1 MKKKLLSI
9 LGCMVLMMVLLSLSV
24 SAAYTLPE
32 VHKKDTVYRGK
43 LTDVN
48 TGTLIPFNYEVPEDG
63 VAVIYFYKT
72 TCGNCQYTFSSLNE
86 TAWIRND
93 RIKFYAI
100 ESTPENGVEE
110 IRGFQKEY
118 TPNITDVFTWLDS
131 PSPFLCGDYLENAG
145 LYSGGWTW
153 PVVVVITEENGV
165 NTIRAATDG
174 ATDVRLLGNTLE
186 LLLKEDLGIPKPVPI
201 TISVTVDYDKAAELA
216 ELTNQK
222 RKENGLPPLQLDKT
236 LTEAAMTRAAEA
248 ALFPSEARP
257 DGTASY
263 ELIDLYM
270 LNNTMGNCFVGFS
283 CDTAE
288 KFWEDYIDPENFYRW
303 YLAEYEESGGT
314 LVGAGCVYY
323 NNTYYWAVAISDGSA
338 QAGAPDQAGQST
350 RRYTINTYLTCLN
363 SPGPVPAEVTLYPET
378 SAEVQLLANTRWLD
392 TPLIPT
398 AYNKEVKNSSGQTI
412 ATAKMQA
419 DGSILVTAQAV
430 GTGKLQISAWD
441 GQETPYT
448 ATITVSDVPEYR
460 PHQIHTTTTG
470 GGRIVLFTET
480 AVKDERIKISLSPDE
495 GYWMAGLYVTDAE
508 GNTPQ
513 VYYSSDLEYI
523 LCMPASD
530 VYITAQFLS
539 NDIPQ
544 TPYTVFTSSN
554 GNGELEFFNDRRT
567 HYATTTVTVSPVP
580 NDGYILA
587 GLTATDD
594 YGNSIDITPNADG
607 SYSFQM
613 PASDVMLRPFFAP
626 KEGYAIIVADSYGC
640 TVTPNS
646 ATALPGET
654 VTVTITPDEGYELR
668 DYSTNLWED
677 DSTLTGPNTLT
688 FTMPDHDVELYV
700 YCKPSPITVGTL
712 GDNTRW
718 SYKDGTLTIS
728 GEGSMGENENFS
740 ALPWYDYLSD
750 IHTVVIEEGVTDIF
764 YRAFSNIDGLTSIT
778 IPSTVDYIGEWAFL
792 SDENLTKITF
802 AGSAPSRGMESSVF
816 SGVTAIVYV
825 PANDRSWTDEIT
837 RDYSGILTWTHSW
850 SSEVIDPTCTE
861 DGYT

>member
-338 QAGAPDQAGQST
+338 QAGAPDQAASMLCIKT
-350 RRYTINTYLTCLN
+350 NLFSISVNLK
-363 SPGPVPAEVTLYPET
+363 S
-378 SAEVQLLANTRWLD
+378 
-392 TPLIPT
+392 LI
-398 AYNKEVKNSSGQTI
+398 SFS
-412 ATAKMQA
+412 
-419 DGSILVTAQAV
+419 
-430 GTGKLQISAWD
+430 
-441 GQETPYT
+441 
-448 ATITVSDVPEYR
+448 
-460 PHQIHTTTTG
+460 
-470 GGRIVLFTET
+470 
-480 AVKDERIKISLSPDE
+480 
-495 GYWMAGLYVTDAE
+495 
-508 GNTPQ
+508 
-513 VYYSSDLEYI
+513 
-523 LCMPASD
+523 
-530 VYITAQFLS
+530 
-539 NDIPQ
+539 
-544 TPYTVFTSSN
+544 
-554 GNGELEFFNDRRT
+554 GEL
-567 HYATTTVTVSPVP
+567 
-580 NDGYILA
+580 
-587 GLTATDD
+587 
-594 YGNSIDITPNADG
+594 
-607 SYSFQM
+607 
-613 PASDVMLRPFFAP
+613 
-626 KEGYAIIVADSYGC
+626 
-640 TVTPNS
+640 
-646 ATALPGET
+646 
-654 VTVTITPDEGYELR
+654 
-668 DYSTNLWED
+668 
-677 DSTLTGPNTLT
+677 
-688 FTMPDHDVELYV
+688 
-700 YCKPSPITVGTL
+700 
-712 GDNTRW
+712 
-718 SYKDGTLTIS
+718 
-728 GEGSMGENENFS
+728 
-740 ALPWYDYLSD
+740 
-750 IHTVVIEEGVTDIF
+750 
-764 YRAFSNIDGLTSIT
+764 
-778 IPSTVDYIGEWAFL
+778 
-792 SDENLTKITF
+792 
-802 AGSAPSRGMESSVF
+802 
-816 SGVTAIVYV
+816 
-825 PANDRSWTDEIT
+825 
-837 RDYSGILTWTHSW
+837 
-850 SSEVIDPTCTE
+850 
-861 DGYT
+861 